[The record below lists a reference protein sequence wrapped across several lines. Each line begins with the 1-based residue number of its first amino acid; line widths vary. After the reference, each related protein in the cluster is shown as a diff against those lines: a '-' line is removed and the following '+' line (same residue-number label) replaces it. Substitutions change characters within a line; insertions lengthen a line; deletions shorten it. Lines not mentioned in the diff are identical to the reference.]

1 MASRSTPIA
10 AGRLAIEQGANQTGA
25 CTAILEEQLSRV
37 ACIAGV
43 NFGCRDGVVWAQRCR
58 GRFSCKEVGVSFL
71 CGWPITGEER
81 RCRCDGQETWSA
93 TACLANVGA
102 TVRTRSPPPQG
113 VLLKSTRIAS
123 GSDCSTA
130 ARIAIGFFGAMRSI
144 TLVARSIRT
153 NLLAPLRKA
162 GGVDVFAYGLTG
174 SDIYESSGP
183 LRPLLRN
190 AQNRSVFS
198 LLIRDSN
205 DAACQGLQ
213 SPDAAC
219 GRATLQRYLRPCRA
233 QVELQADIDRR
244 YRFEERARCDVKA
257 RAQNSGYNTRQLLNI
272 YRERYSLREVCM
284 ECAWHEASSIQS
296 PPRSAPLGRYPGRSR
311 PVQARSHP
319 LPPARA
325 GSRTLSRRA
334 PQQYCA
340 TCSATQYRATVHS
353 SA

>member
-10 AGRLAIEQGANQTGA
+10 AGRLAMEQGANQTGA
-25 CTAILEEQLSRV
+25 CTAFLEEQLSRV

-130 ARIAIGFFGAMRSI
+130 ARIAVGFFGAMRSI
-144 TLVARSIRT
+144 SLVARSIRT

-183 LRPLLRN
+183 LRRN

-205 DAACQGLQ
+205 DAACQGLR

-272 YRERYSLREVCM
+272 YRERYSLREVCI
-284 ECAWHEASSIQS
+284 ARSFKHQVL
-296 PPRSAPLGRYPGRSR
+296 RSAPPGALS
-311 PVQARSHP
+311 PCP
-319 LPPARA
+319 RA
-325 GSRTLSRRA
+325 SVGA
-334 PQQYCA
+334 P
-340 TCSATQYRATVHS
+340 
-353 SA
+353 

>member
-1 MASRSTPIA
+1 MASRSSTPIA
-10 AGRLAIEQGANQTGA
+10 AGRLAMEQGANQTGA

-257 RAQNSGYNTRQLLNI
+257 RAAQNSGYNTRQLLNI

-296 PPRSAPLGRYPGRSR
+296 PPRIAPPWGVTRGALALSK
-311 PVQARSHP
+311 
-319 LPPARA
+319 RA
-325 GSRTLSRRA
+325 PTLSPLLGLALA
-334 PQQYCA
+334 P
-340 TCSATQYRATVHS
+340 
-353 SA
+353 